1 MLLSLNMDSA
11 ILPVW
16 RVVERQLCGLRVT
29 LLFYERALEH
39 CRPHT
44 HLYKHGCQSNALR
57 TLMGLGFISCKNM
70 LTFNQTRT

>member
-29 LLFYERALEH
+29 LLFYERALE
-39 CRPHT
+39 RSGHT
-44 HLYKHGCQSNALR
+44 HISTSMGVN
-57 TLMGLGFISCKNM
+57 LML
-70 LTFNQTRT
+70 